1 MKRRKK
7 AAAAKLAVEPKGWK
21 KRSARMMR
29 GEEGPRTATE
39 RMGVEWEVSD
49 GVEPR
54 GEGGREGRVGGR
66 EGRELRAG
74 GGG

>member
-1 MKRRKK
+1 M
-7 AAAAKLAVEPKGWK
+7 
-21 KRSARMMR
+21 
-29 GEEGPRTATE
+29 
-39 RMGVEWEVSD
+39 EWEVSD

-74 GGG
+74 GGGTEGRGWGGGAGHCDGEEAD